1 MFPSQRRQGPSK
13 VRARRSMRN
22 FRKSLKKFDP
32 LPIPKKISRPRIY
45 RALYVV
51 RSDSIVKVGITGNL
65 ERRLAQHKAQG
76 LDKVVYVLHSSDSVS
91 IVNLERSWKRFV
103 SLNPHLRV
111 TRSELPDGYT
121 EATPLTDSVRE
132 YIDKLLKE
140 KF

>member
-1 MFPSQRRQGPSK
+1 MSPSQRRQGPSK
-13 VRARRSMRN
+13 TRARRSMRN

-32 LPIPKKISRPRIY
+32 LPVPRKKSGPRVY

-76 LDKVVYVLHSSDSVS
+76 LEKVVYVLHSSDSVG
-91 IVNLERSWKRFV
+91 IVNLERSWKKFV
-103 SLNPHLRV
+103 RLHPQLRV

-121 EATPLTDSVRE
+121 EAAPLTNAVKE
-132 YIDKLLKE
+132 YIDRLLKE